1 MENKKIALII
11 ILLIMVFL
19 EGFAICLGVDL
30 INDKNAYI
38 NGLQSDRTVCNG
50 KLDTIIQDY
59 SKMENELR
67 EYKRVHGELDG

>member
-1 MENKKIALII
+1 MKDKIIII
-11 ILLIMVFL
+11 ILLIMVLL

-38 NGLQSDRTVCNG
+38 NGLQSDKNICNG

-59 SKMENELR
+59 ERLS
-67 EYKRVHGELDG
+67 GEMDD

>member
-38 NGLQSDRTVCNG
+38 RGLQSDKAVCNG
-50 KLDTIIQDY
+50 KLDSIIGDY
-59 SKMENELR
+59 AKMENELR
-67 EYKRVHGELDG
+67 EYKRIYGDLK